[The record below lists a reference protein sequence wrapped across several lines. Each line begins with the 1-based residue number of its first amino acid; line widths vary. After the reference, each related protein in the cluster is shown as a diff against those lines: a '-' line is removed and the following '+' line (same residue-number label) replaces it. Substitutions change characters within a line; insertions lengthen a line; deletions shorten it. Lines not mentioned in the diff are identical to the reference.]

1 MVRREVEEV
10 EETRL
15 DCFCPI
21 VSLNLGPRGSLYKVN
36 GLC

>member
-1 MVRREVEEV
+1 MVRREAEEV

-21 VSLNLGPRGSLYKVN
+21 VFSLSCEVSSLQSQ
-36 GLC
+36 